1 MLAFLA
7 IGLIFLLVPITYL
20 LRRWRGVPCLLAA
33 VVSGGLGAT
42 MAIVPLDRV
51 FTLAGREFVV
61 GGTTVLLGRSVVF
74 GPLAQTGLT
83 FLFLAGAAL
92 FLLAWPLGA
101 SEPFV
106 PVGLGGVGLLAA
118 ALVVRPLVY
127 AILILELAVAVL
139 VLILRN
145 KVGGAHYLTFF
156 VLALPG
162 PLIAHWLLDMYAL
175 TPDQAGLLRTASMLI
190 GLSFA
195 LMLGLVPFHPWVPA
209 LGRGE
214 SPLSIALIFSAV
226 GGTVWFLLLD
236 YLQTYPW
243 VSQSPYWLP
252 ALTAMGVGTVVI
264 GGLMGAAPRGW
275 GALLGYAVMVDTG
288 MLTLALIQAGTLGVE
303 LERAM
308 MLTRVWG
315 VITAAGGLA
324 AVGVGGFPLRGRRSA
339 WGAVALMVG
348 LLTLAGFPPTV
359 GFASRWGLYRLL
371 FRDQPVTA
379 LVLLVSSFGPVV
391 GLLRM
396 LPASLAMEASESRG
410 PVPLADLLL
419 ALMAVGAIG
428 LGLFPQ
434 ILIYR

>member
-1 MLAFLA
+1 MLALLA
-7 IGLIFLLVPITYL
+7 IGLLLLAVPLTYFL
-20 LRRWRGVPCLLAA
+20 RHWGGVSYLLAA
-33 VVSGGLGAT
+33 VVSAALGLA
-42 MAIVPLDRV
+42 MILVPPDYT
-51 FTLAGREFVV
+51 FTLGGREFVA
-61 GGTTVLLGRSVVF
+61 GGTMTVLGRSIVQ

-83 FLFLAGAAL
+83 FLFLMGAAL
-92 FLLAWPLGA
+92 FLLAWPLGMG
-101 SEPFV
+101 ETYTPI
-106 PVGLGGVGLLAA
+106 GLGGLALLAA

-127 AILILELAVAVL
+127 AILILELAVAL
-139 VLILRN
+139 SILILR
-145 KVGGAHYLTFF
+145 GGGGETRYLTFF

-175 TPDQAGLLRTASMLI
+175 TPDQPWLLRTASLLI
-190 GLSFA
+190 GFSFA

-214 SPLSIALIFSAV
+214 SPLSVALIFSAV

-243 VSQSPYWLP
+243 VSQSPYWFP
-252 ALTAMGVGTVVI
+252 ALTAMGIGTAVV
-264 GGLMGAAPRGW
+264 GGLLGAVPRGW

-288 MLTLALIQAGTLGVE
+288 MLTLALMLADAVGVE

-315 VITAAGGLA
+315 VITASGGLA
-324 AVGVGGFPLRGRRSA
+324 AVGEGSASPQRWRSA
-339 WGAVALMVG
+339 WGMVALVVG

-371 FRDQPVTA
+371 FQDRPLAA
-379 LVLLVSSFGPVV
+379 LALLVASFGPVV
-391 GLLRM
+391 GMLRM
-396 LPASLAMEASESRG
+396 LPASLRAEPSASRT
-410 PVPLADLLL
+410 PVLTDFLL
-419 ALMAVGAIG
+419 AFMAAGAMG

-434 ILIYR
+434 VLVYR

>member
-1 MLAFLA
+1 MLALLA
-7 IGLIFLLVPITYL
+7 IGLPLLSVPPTYF
-20 LRRWRGVPCLLAA
+20 LRRWRGVSLLLAA
-33 VVSGGLGAT
+33 AIAAALGAA
-42 MAIVPLDRV
+42 MLVVPPDYT
-51 FTLAGREFVV
+51 FTLGGREWAA
-61 GGTTVLLGRSVVF
+61 GGATTFFGRSVVL
-74 GPLAQTGLT
+74 GPLAHTGLT

-101 SEPFV
+101 ADPYA
-106 PVGLGGVGLLAA
+106 PVGMGMLGLLAA

-127 AILILELAVAVL
+127 GMLILELAVAFS
-139 VLILRN
+139 VLILHSGI
-145 KVGGAHYLTFF
+145 GGTRYLTFF

-175 TPDQAGLLRTASMLI
+175 TPDQAGLLRTASLLI

-214 SPLSIALIFSAV
+214 SPLSVALIFSAV

-243 VSQSPYWLP
+243 ISQSPYWFP
-252 ALTAMGVGTVVI
+252 ALSAMGIGTAVI
-264 GGLMGAAPRGW
+264 GGLLGAAPRGW

-288 MLTLALIQAGTLGVE
+288 MLTLALARADTLGVE

-315 VITAAGGLA
+315 VITAAAGLA
-324 AVGVGGFPLRGRRSA
+324 AVGAGESPSRGLRSV
-339 WGAVALMVG
+339 WGALALMAG

-371 FRDQPVTA
+371 FRDQPMAA
-379 LVLLVSSFGPVV
+379 LALLVASFGPVV
-391 GLLRM
+391 GMLRM
-396 LPASLAMEASESRG
+396 LPESLRVEPTASRTPA
-410 PVPLADLLL
+410 LADLLL
-419 ALMAVGAIG
+419 ALMAAGAIG

-434 ILIYR
+434 ILIYW

>member
-1 MLAFLA
+1 MLALLA
-7 IGLIFLLVPITYL
+7 IGLPLVLVPITYL
-20 LRRWRGVPCLLAA
+20 LRRWQRVSFLLAA
-33 VVSGGLGAT
+33 VVSAALGGMMVAVPPDLVVSLG
-42 MAIVPLDRV
+42 
-51 FTLAGREFVV
+51 GREFVA
-61 GGTTVLLGRSVVF
+61 GGTMTFLGRSVVF
-74 GPLAQTGLT
+74 GPLAQVGLT

-92 FLLAWPLGA
+92 FLLAGLLETGELYP
-101 SEPFV
+101 SI
-106 PVGLGGVGLLAA
+106 GLGTLGLLAA

-127 AILILELAVAVL
+127 AVLILELAVAFS
-139 VLILRN
+139 VLILHSGI
-145 KVGGAHYLTFF
+145 GGTRYLTFF

-175 TPDQAGLLRTASMLI
+175 TPDQTGLLQTASLLV

-214 SPLSIALIFSAV
+214 LPMAIALIFSAV

-236 YLQTYPW
+236 YLRTYPW
-243 VSQSPYWLP
+243 VSQSPYWVP
-252 ALTAMGVGTVVI
+252 ALTAMGIGTAVV
-264 GGLMGAAPRGW
+264 GGLLGAAPRGW

-288 MLTLALIQAGTLGVE
+288 MLTLALVRADALGVE

-315 VITAAGGLA
+315 VLTAAAGLS
-324 AVGVGGFPLRGRRSA
+324 AVGAEGIPPRGWRSA

-348 LLTLAGFPPTV
+348 LLTLSGFPPTV

-371 FRDQPVTA
+371 FQDQPLTA
-379 LVLLVSSFGPVV
+379 LALLVASLGPVV
-391 GLLRM
+391 GMLRM
-396 LPASLAMEASESRG
+396 LPGALRVESTEKRTLA
-410 PVPLADLLL
+410 LADFLL
-419 ALMAVGAIG
+419 ALMAAGAIG